1 MPGDIQVEAMAE
13 ENKNA
18 ALIPRLNRAQGQIK
32 AVGRMIEE
40 GRSCE
45 DILTQLRAARA
56 ALKASE
62 DSILEQHIRVCLME
76 TAASSNKKQ
85 QDQKVDILMKIIRGY
100 DS

>member
-1 MPGDIQVEAMAE
+1 MPGDLQVKPMEH
-13 ENKNA
+13 ENM
-18 ALIPRLNRAQGQIK
+18 ISRLNRAQGQIK

-40 GRSCE
+40 GRPCE

-56 ALKASE
+56 ALKASG

-85 QDQKVDILMKIIRGY
+85 QDQKVDILMKMIRGY
-100 DS
+100 DR

>member
-1 MPGDIQVEAMAE
+1 MKPTEH
-13 ENKNA
+13 KNM
-18 ALIPRLNRAQGQIK
+18 ISRLNRAQEQIK

-45 DILTQLRAARA
+45 ELLTQLRAARA
-56 ALKASE
+56 ALKVLE
-62 DSILEQHIRVCLME
+62 DRMLEQHIRVCLRE

-85 QDQKVDILMKIIRGY
+85 QNQKVDILMKVIRGH